1 MSAAFV
7 FEIGMAVSML
17 TMVVLSLWHSLAT
30 RSFRDTIMLFVYG
43 AGFGYIFPFVDI
55 NVFGQYTFEG
65 ELTVANLPFHLGLA
79 WYALYYMSFSLAEQI
94 AGRGAGRMKVAVL
107 TGFIFGALEAQWDPT
122 LLSVGVMKLFLPS
135 FHEYPHNFHPGVP
148 MFHAYLGFMYAYG
161 YFILRRCPNQL
172 VATAAGLL
180 MMILPALLMM
190 AVVPLVEPIF
200 QWARAAGFSSGA
212 LITFDVLHFSTAFG
226 PAALIN
232 GWILRIIGRRLGAE
246 VDGR

>member
-1 MSAAFV
+1 MSDAFV
-7 FEIGMAVSML
+7 FEIAMAVSMIA
-17 TMVVLSLWHSLAT
+17 MVVLGLWHSVAT
-30 RSFRDTIMLFVYG
+30 RSRRDTVMLLVFG
-43 AGFGYIFPFVDI
+43 AGFGYVFPFVDI
-55 NVFGQYTFEG
+55 NLFGQYTFEG
-65 ELTVANLPFHLGLA
+65 KLTIANLPFHLGMA
-79 WYALYYMSFSLAEQI
+79 WYGLYYMSFCLAERI
-94 AGRGAGRMKVAVL
+94 AGPGAGRVKVAVL
-107 TGFIFGALEAQWDPT
+107 TAFIFGALEAQWDPT

-135 FHEYPHNFHPGVP
+135 FHKYPYNFHPGVP

-161 YFILRRCPNQL
+161 FYVLRRCPNA
-172 VATAAGLL
+172 VAATVAGLL

-200 QWARAAGFSSGA
+200 QWAATRFSSNM

-246 VDGR
+246 VDER